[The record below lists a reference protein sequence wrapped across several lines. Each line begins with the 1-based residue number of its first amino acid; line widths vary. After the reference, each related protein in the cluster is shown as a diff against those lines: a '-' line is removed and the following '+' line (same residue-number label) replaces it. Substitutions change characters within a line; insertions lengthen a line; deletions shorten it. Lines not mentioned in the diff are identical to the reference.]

1 MGFYGLFFCLSAA
14 AFLSSL
20 DQYEIAIPVRVG
32 PNGATLDA
40 ETPQH
45 HRRRRSTE
53 DKLPDSVL
61 CFSLRSSYIYTQ
73 LKVSL

>member
-1 MGFYGLFFCLSAA
+1 MFMASLFLFPPA

-20 DQYEIAIPVRVG
+20 DQYDIAIPVRVG
-32 PNGATLDA
+32 PNGETLDA

-53 DKLPDSVL
+53 DRLPDSVL
-61 CFSLRSSYIYTQ
+61 CFFFACLHAR
-73 LKVSL
+73 L